1 MRALNSVRQIRGK
14 LAAMTSQLAGDISG
28 FAAVEFAMIVPVMI
42 IMLLGCVEVCDAL
55 NVQNRVSTIA
65 ETASL
70 LVARCGTVS
79 RADLADVMRITDSIM
94 GKYSEQALKIE
105 LVAVQTDATNA
116 TTVLFSQDRS
126 GGEPYGA
133 GSTYPNLAQG
143 VIAPNHAGVI
153 ADVTYSYQSPFGQ
166 YIHGTILLHDNLAQV
181 TRDATIALGA
191 QCVY

>member
-1 MRALNSVRQIRGK
+1 MRVVNSVRQIGSR
-14 LAAMTSQLAGDISG
+14 LAAMSAQLASDISG

-42 IMLLGCVEVCDAL
+42 MMLLGCVEVCDAL
-55 NVQNRVSTIA
+55 NLQNRVSTIA

-70 LVARCGTVS
+70 LVARCSSVS
-79 RADLADVMRITDSIM
+79 RGDLADVMRISDSIM

-105 LVAVQTDATNA
+105 IVAVQTDAANT

-133 GSTYPNLAQG
+133 GSTYPKLPQG
-143 VIAPNHAGVI
+143 VIAQNHAGII
-153 ADVTYSYQSPFGQ
+153 ADVTYAYRSPFGQ
-166 YIHGTILLHDNLAQV
+166 YIHGTILVHDNLAQV
-181 TRDATIALGA
+181 TRDATITLGA